1 MKFNTKAKNS
11 RVVANYMGGKSF
23 KLDPATELYTAVV
36 TTMLDDSYYEKAGDR
51 LQRIKALIAK
61 NDPVF
66 VAKLAIYAREKM
78 HLRTIPQ
85 VLMVELAKV
94 HSGDS
99 LVSETLPRVVRRA
112 DEITELLAYYG
123 IANAR
128 NGVKKLN
135 KLSKQL
141 QKGLAMAFN
150 QFDEYQFAKYNRQT
164 AVSLKDALFVVHP
177 KPKNTTQQEVFDKI
191 VNGNLAIPYTWETQL
206 SQLGQQAFASDE
218 AKLQAKAQ
226 LWEELVTS
234 GKVGYMALLRNLRNI
249 IIDGTDVALNH
260 TLKIIA
266 DKTRVAKS
274 KQLPFRFLSAYV
286 ELEKLCKQQDLFAQD
301 TLKKLEKAIEAVGQ
315 AVIYSIDN
323 LPDMGSKT
331 LILSDNSGSM
341 YGDRGGNS
349 LVSAFSKRT
358 SADIANLF
366 GVLYWTKSP
375 DTHIGLFGD
384 RLITPDVQRRW
395 SVFDNFDKVS
405 KAAKDCGGATEA
417 GIFTM
422 MKKLINEKIKVDR
435 IIIFS
440 DCQVGTGC
448 NWFGDSFT
456 GSDFNKLFQQ
466 YKKQINPEVITYSVD
481 LRGYGNTLFSDGVM
495 TVGGWS
501 NKIFDMM
508 YALEN
513 GSTIMQ
519 EIISV

>member
-1 MKFNTKAKNS
+1 MKFNTKAKNN
-11 RVVANYMGGKSF
+11 RVVANYMKGKSF

-36 TTMLDDSYYEKAGDR
+36 TTMLDDSYYEKANDR
-51 LQRIKALIAK
+51 LERIKALVAK
-61 NDPVF
+61 NNPAF

-85 VLMVELAKV
+85 VLLVELAKV

-99 LVSETLPRVVRRA
+99 LVSETLPKVVRRA
-112 DEITELLAYYG
+112 DEITELLAYYSV
-123 IANAR
+123 ANAR
-128 NGVKKLN
+128 KGTKTLN

-141 QKGLAMAFN
+141 QKGLALAFN

-164 AVSLKDALFVVHP
+164 AVSLKDALFLVHP
-177 KPKNTTQQEVFDKI
+177 KPKSTTQQEVFDKI
-191 VNGNLAIPYTWETQL
+191 VNGNLATPYTWETQL
-206 SQLGQQAFASDE
+206 SQLGQQAFATE
-218 AKLQAKAQ
+218 AEKVQAKAK
-226 LWEELVTS
+226 LWEALVTS

-249 IIDGTDVALNH
+249 ILDSNDKALDYA
-260 TLKIIA
+260 LAIIA

-286 ELEKLCKQQDLFAQD
+286 ELEKQRQQKEVFVGD
-301 TLKKLEKAIEAVGQ
+301 KHRKLEKAIAALEQ
-315 AVIYSIDN
+315 AALFSVDN
-323 LPDMGSKT
+323 LPDMGGKT

-349 LVSAFSKRT
+349 LVSAMSKRT

-366 GVLYWTKSP
+366 AVLYWTKSP

-405 KAAKDCGGATEA
+405 KAAVDCGGATET

-422 MKKLINEKIKVDR
+422 MKKLIKENIKIDR
-435 IIIFS
+435 IVIFS

-448 NWFGDSFT
+448 NWFGDSFK

-495 TVGGWS
+495 TIGGWS

-519 EIISV
+519 EVMNV

>member
-1 MKFNTKAKNS
+1 MKFNTKANNS
-11 RVVANYMGGKSF
+11 RVVANYMEGKSF

-51 LQRIKALIAK
+51 LQRIRALIAK
-61 NDPVF
+61 NDPAF

-112 DEITELLAYYG
+112 DEITELLAYYS
-123 IANAR
+123 IANTR

-141 QKGLAMAFN
+141 QKGLALVFN

-191 VNGNLAIPYTWETQL
+191 VNGNLATPYTWETQL
-206 SQLGQQAFASDE
+206 SQLGQQQFASD
-218 AKLQAKAQ
+218 AQKLQAKAQ
-226 LWEELVTS
+226 LWEELVGS

-249 IIDGTDVALNH
+249 IIDGTETAL
-260 TLKIIA
+260 TQALAVIA
-266 DKTRVAKS
+266 DKNRVARS

-286 ELEKLCKQQDLFAQD
+286 ELEKLRKQQDIFANNTQ
-301 TLKKLEKAIEAVGQ
+301 KKLEQAITAVGQ
-315 AVIYSIDN
+315 AVLYSVDN
-323 LPDMGSKT
+323 LPDMGGKT

-349 LVSAFSKRT
+349 LVSAMSKRT

-366 GVLYWTKSP
+366 AVLYWAKSP

-384 RLITPDVQRRW
+384 RLITPDIQRRW
-395 SVFDNFDKVS
+395 SVFDNFDKAS
-405 KAAKDCGGATEA
+405 KAAVNCGGATEA

-422 MKKLINEKIKVDR
+422 MKKLITEKIKMDR

-448 NWFGDSFT
+448 NWFGDGFS

-466 YKKQINPEVITYSVD
+466 YKKQINPEVVTYSVD

-495 TVGGWS
+495 TFGGWS

-508 YALEN
+508 HALEN
-513 GSTIMQ
+513 GSTITQ
-519 EIISV
+519 EIMSV

>member
-11 RVVANYMGGKSF
+11 NVVANYMGGKSF

-51 LQRIKALIAK
+51 LKRIKALVAK
-61 NDPVF
+61 NNPAF

-78 HLRTIPQ
+78 NLRTIPQ

-112 DEITELLAYYG
+112 DEITELLAYYS
-123 IANAR
+123 IANTR
-128 NGVKKLN
+128 NGIKKLN

-191 VNGNLAIPYTWETQL
+191 VNGNLATPYTWETQL
-206 SQLGQQAFASDE
+206 SQLGQQAFDSDV
-218 AKLQAKAQ
+218 AKIQAKAK

-249 IIDGTDVALNH
+249 IVDGTDVALDNAL
-260 TLKIIA
+260 TVLA

-286 ELEKLCKQQDLFAQD
+286 ELEKLRKQQGMFSEKTQQ
-301 TLKKLEKAIEAVGQ
+301 KLQNAIAAVGQ
-315 AVIYSIDN
+315 AAIFSVDN
-323 LPDMGSKT
+323 LPYMGGKT

-366 GVLYWTKSP
+366 AVLYWAKSP

-384 RLITPDVQRRW
+384 RLVTPDIQRRW

-405 KAAKDCGGATEA
+405 KAATKCGGATET

-422 MKKLINEKIKVDR
+422 MKKLLKDKTKVDR

-448 NWFGDSFT
+448 NWFGDGFS

-466 YKKQINPEVITYSVD
+466 YKKQINPEVVTYSVD

-495 TVGGWS
+495 TIGGWS

-513 GSTIMQ
+513 GSTVMQ
-519 EIISV
+519 EIMNV